1 MAGMPRNLPVRDEQ
15 RLQAAV
21 ARGALTPARAEHWR
35 VYAAAGHDIA
45 FIDQL
50 VGGVVLP
57 ASGRVVAAAA
67 PRDANAGY
75 HGLFGQTEPE
85 EDSPEY
91 TALYGSAERGRQVA
105 DTREVAAKAAV
116 AALTDDQVYTAL
128 FGEVSAAAVPVVA
141 SAAGPAGQHG
151 QGEARPRQYRVRAPH
166 VSLRVPQSPNGVA
179 AGADPAKT
187 TWRTIE
193 LRGGDRVPEDAHPDD
208 LERLLHQKTRLG
220 PMIKPW

>member
-1 MAGMPRNLPVRDEQ
+1 MPRNLPVRDEQ

-35 VYAAAGHDIA
+35 SFAAAGHSIE

-57 ASGRVVAAAA
+57 AAGRVVAAAA

-85 EDSPEY
+85 EDGPEY

-116 AALTDDQVYTAL
+116 AALTDDQVYESM
-128 FGEVSAAAVPVVA
+128 FGTVSAAAAPVAA
-141 SAAGPAGQHG
+141 SAAGPEGQHG
-151 QGEARPRQYRVRAPH
+151 RGEARPRQYRVHVPH
-166 VSLRVPQSPNGVA
+166 VSLRVPRNPNGLA
-179 AGADPAKT
+179 AGAAAET
-187 TWRTIE
+187 SWRTIE

-208 LERLLHQKTRLG
+208 IARLLHQKTRLG
-220 PMIKPW
+220 PLIKPW